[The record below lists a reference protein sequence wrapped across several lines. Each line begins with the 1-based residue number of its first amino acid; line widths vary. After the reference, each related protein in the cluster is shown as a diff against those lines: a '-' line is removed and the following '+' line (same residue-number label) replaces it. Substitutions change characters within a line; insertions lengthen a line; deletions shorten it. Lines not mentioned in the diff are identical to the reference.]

1 MGGIPKNDPL
11 HPRWLLDTDKWAILE
26 YQNIKADVLKN
37 GYGIIS
43 YTWGRWA
50 TWDGQPPPDLPSGL
64 QWQVPV
70 VKELSLSLAQKVVSS
85 MNIRYVWWDW
95 MCVPQRPLKG
105 TPQKLWDEFLK
116 AKGEEVG
123 KQM

>member
-1 MGGIPKNDPL
+1 MPLLPKNDPL
-11 HPRWLLDTDKWAILE
+11 HPRWLLDTEKWTILE
-26 YQNIKADVLKN
+26 YQNIKEDVVKQ

-50 TWDGQPPPDLPSGL
+50 KWVEQPPDLPSGL
-64 QWQVPV
+64 LWRVPLV
-70 VKELSLSLAQKVVSS
+70 TDLPLSLARTVVSS
-85 MNIRYVWWDW
+85 MKIRYVWWDW
-95 MCVPQRPLKG
+95 MCVPQEPLQD
-105 TPQKLWDEFLK
+105 TPAKLRGELLK